1 MSHDSFYSVKTKYL
15 YPNQNSTDMKP
26 KMIWANLAVA
36 DLERTQKFYT
46 ELGFRP
52 NNPNTSNELVSF
64 FMAGNEFIIHFF
76 LQTVIENNLK
86 SMKFGDPHHSNEII
100 FTLSAENKTQ
110 VDNWAEEVKK
120 AGGTI
125 VSEPETFG
133 DNYYGFVFADPDGH
147 KFNVFFM

>member
-1 MSHDSFYSVKTKYL
+1 LPHDSFYSAKTKYL
-15 YPNQNSTDMKP
+15 YPNQNNTDMKP

-52 NNPNTSNELVSF
+52 NNPHTSNELVIF

-76 LQTVIENNLK
+76 LKNVIENNLK
-86 SMKFGDPHHSNEII
+86 SMKFGDPQHSNEII
-100 FTLSAENKTQ
+100 FTLSAESKNQ
-110 VDNWAEEVKK
+110 VDNWAEEVRN

-125 VSEPETFG
+125 VSEPESFG
-133 DNYYGFVFADPDGH
+133 ENYYGFVFADPDGH